1 MTTATLR
8 DCEIFAA
15 GEWNG
20 LPFTEADLDKIVA
33 SFDALN
39 LTGRVP
45 LKMGHDGADARSND
59 GAPALGWVD
68 TVRRVGNKLLAT
80 ISLTSEKLAEGIRAG
95 AYKFVSVELLKNVQA
110 DTRQLPWVLDAI
122 ALLGA
127 TQPAVGTLKALSQS
141 LAPMSRSGSLVFA
154 ERLSFSTHQVSEAE
168 ALRAEN
174 AALMA
179 RLRQQSVE
187 GAIEMA
193 IVSGQVAPASREA
206 FKRIHKLATPADWA
220 RVELSDWASFAR
232 TQPRGI
238 APNRGPTSF
247 AAGAGNGGDAPV
259 ETPDVTLNRLCEEEV
274 EAARL
279 KGKVIGIDD
288 AAKMIF
294 RRDPAFAKAYFDIAS
309 W

>member
-1 MTTATLR
+1 MTTATLK
-8 DCEIFAA
+8 DAEIFQA
-15 GEWNG
+15 GTWNG
-20 LPFTEADLDKIVA
+20 RAFTEADLDGIVS

-39 LTGRVP
+39 LAGRVP
-45 LKMGHDGADARSND
+45 LKTGHDGADARSGD
-59 GAPALGWVD
+59 GAPALGWVESL
-68 TVRRVGNKLLAT
+68 RRVGNKLLAT
-80 ISLTSEKLAEGIRAG
+80 IKLTSAKLAEGIRSG
-95 AYKFVSVELLKNVQA
+95 AYRFCSVELLGGVKA
-110 DTRQLPWVLDAI
+110 DTREIPWVLDAV

-127 TQPAVGTLKALSQS
+127 TQPAVGTLRDLAQS
-141 LAPMSRSGSLVFA
+141 LQPMSRSGSLVFA

-193 IVSGQVAPASREA
+193 IVSGQVAPAAREA
-206 FKRIHKLATPADWA
+206 FKRIHKLVTSADWV
-220 RVELSDWASFAR
+220 RTELADWQTFAR
-232 TQPRGI
+232 TQPKGI
-238 APNRGPTSF
+238 QPRQPTSF
-247 AAGAGNGGDAPV
+247 AAGAGNGGGAAA

-294 RRDPAFAKAYFDIAS
+294 RRDPVFAKKYFDIGS

>member
-1 MTTATLR
+1 MTTATLK
-8 DCEIFAA
+8 DAEIFQA
-15 GEWNG
+15 GTWNG
-20 LPFTEADLDKIVA
+20 RAFTEQDLDGIVS
-33 SFDALN
+33 SFDALG
-39 LTGRVP
+39 LSGRVP
-45 LKMGHDGADARSND
+45 LALGHDGADARTDDS
-59 GAPALGWVD
+59 APALGWVESI
-68 TVRRVGNKLLAT
+68 RRAGDKLLAD
-80 ISLTSEKLAEGIRAG
+80 IRLTSQKLAEGIRSG
-95 AYKFVSVELLKNVQA
+95 AYKFVSVELLGGVRA
-110 DTRQLPWVLDAI
+110 DTRTIPWTLDRI

-127 TQPAVGTLKALSQS
+127 TQPAVGTLRDLAQS
-141 LAPMSRSGSLVFA
+141 LQPMSRSGSLVFA

-174 AALMA
+174 AALMG

-238 APNRGPTSF
+238 TPNRGPTSVTGLPGDGG
-247 AAGAGNGGDAPV
+247 AAA
-259 ETPDVTLNRLCEEEV
+259 ETPDVTLNRLCEEEI

-288 AAKMIF
+288 AAKAIF
-294 RRDPAFAKAYFDIAS
+294 RRAPAFAKAYFDIGS